1 MELVSDLT
9 REDNKPTKQITPF
22 ERSGFNLPKFLIV
35 FHTNVLFFWGCF
47 FFARHFC
54 FLYVS
59 LTIFLIFANRPQV

>member
-1 MELVSDLT
+1 MDLVSDLT

-22 ERSGFNLPKFLIV
+22 ERSGFNLPTFLIV
-35 FHTNVLFFWGCF
+35 FHTNVFCFFLVG